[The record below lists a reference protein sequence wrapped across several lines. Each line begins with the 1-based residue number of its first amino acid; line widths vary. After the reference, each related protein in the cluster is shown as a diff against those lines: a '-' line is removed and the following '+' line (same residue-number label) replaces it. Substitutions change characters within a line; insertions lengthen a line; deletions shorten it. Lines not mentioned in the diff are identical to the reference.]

1 MATVEKEL
9 TMILAEMDPL
19 YDNDTSFFADANCKG
34 MPSDRFFIEPRTP
47 QQHILIAEA
56 KQVCGLCPVRKRC
69 LEFALNNYI
78 HHGIW
83 GGYTTRQ
90 RRGIRR
96 DRRDRV

>member
-1 MATVEKEL
+1 MGAVEKEL
-9 TMILAEMDPL
+9 TMILGEMEPL
-19 YDNDTSFFADANCKG
+19 IDTDMSFFADANCKG
-34 MPSDRFFIEPRTP
+34 LPTSKFFIEAHSYD
-47 QQHILIAEA
+47 QIKQIGEA
-56 KQVCGLCPVRKRC
+56 RKVCGLCPVRKRC
-69 LEFALNNYI
+69 LEFALNNHI